1 MHTPIAAAAIAAA
14 LSFALTPLV
23 RAFARRAGVLDAPGA
38 RKVHQ
43 QAMPR
48 LGGVAVLPASVL
60 AVAIT
65 VPAPASALAPFAL
78 GSLIVFGAGLYDDVK
93 GLRALAKL
101 AAITAAA
108 LLTIAVGIR
117 IERFTLFAHTYE
129 LGLLS
134 APMTLV
140 WIIGV
145 TNAFNLIDGLDGL
158 AAGLT
163 IVAGG
168 SCAFLLALRGETSQ
182 ASIVAAL
189 AGAAVG
195 FLPYNFNPAS
205 IFLGDCGSLVVGF
218 VLAVTAITGWQKG
231 ATALAVG
238 APLLA
243 LALPIADIAGS
254 IVRRLARRQSVFT
267 ADERH
272 IHHWLLRAG
281 LSHRGAVLLLY
292 ACALALAAAAVL
304 TADYR

>member
-1 MHTPIAAAAIAAA
+1 MMTPLVAAATAAVLA
-14 LSFALTPLV
+14 FFFTPAV
-23 RAFARRAGVLDAPGA
+23 RAFARRVGVLDAPGA

-43 QAMPR
+43 RATPR
-48 LGGVAVLPASVL
+48 LGGVAVLPASMLAL
-60 AVAIT
+60 AVTHEPYA
-65 VPAPASALAPFAL
+65 ALAPLAL
-78 GSLIVFGAGLYDDVK
+78 GSLVVFGAGVYDDVR
-93 GLRALAKL
+93 GLRPLAKL

-108 LLTIAVGIR
+108 VIAMAGGIR
-117 IERFTLFAHTYE
+117 IERFTLFSHTYE
-129 LGLLS
+129 LGMLW
-134 APMTLV
+134 APITLA
-140 WIIGV
+140 WIVGV

-168 SCAFLLALRGETSQ
+168 SCAFLLALRGDIAQS
-182 ASIVAAL
+182 AILAAL

-218 VLAVTAITGWQKG
+218 VMAATAITGWQKG

-243 LALPIADIAGS
+243 LALPIADVIGS
-254 IVRRLARRQSVFT
+254 IVRRLARRQSVFA

-272 IHHWLLRAG
+272 IHHWLLRLG
-281 LSHRGAVLLLY
+281 LSHRGAVLVLY